1 MGLIVIITFSFA
13 LWVILW
19 SIQSTVNLTS
29 FDSFMIALTVMLL
42 GAMGRVILRYLPSRR
57 R

>member
-13 LWVILW
+13 LWIVLW
-19 SIQSTVNLTS
+19 SIQLTVNLTS

-42 GAMGRVILRYLPSRR
+42 GAMGRILLRYLPGRR